1 MKSGQ
6 STYQQGES
14 FHWDKRE
21 ILMKK
26 AKKKGAKRLPVKS
39 SIGRNDDYVN
49 NIDLQISIS
58 IIFKL

>member
-1 MKSGQ
+1 MESGQ

-26 AKKKGAKRLPVKS
+26 AKKKGVKRLPKKS
-39 SIGRNDDYVN
+39 SNGRNDDYLN
-49 NIDLQISIS
+49 DIDL
-58 IIFKL
+58 

>member
-1 MKSGQ
+1 MESGQ
-6 STYQQGES
+6 STYQQEES

-39 SIGRNDDYVN
+39 SSGRNDDYVK
-49 NIDLQISIS
+49 NIDL
-58 IIFKL
+58 

>member
-1 MKSGQ
+1 MESGQ

-26 AKKKGAKRLPVKS
+26 TKKGAKRLPMKS
-39 SIGRNDDYVN
+39 SNGRNDDYIN

-58 IIFKL
+58 IIL